1 MQALP
6 SIYFLYGFLYGH
18 VLHFVIWSSG
28 PWQWFWTK
36 IKFNIENFHN
46 LCFSYS
52 LCNISSTVP
61 LLWTSL
67 SNIVTQEELRCPK
80 IAFTLYFNL
89 QHTCHWTQTMQGD
102 LICHIWSW
110 PCFESHRPLFSDHIL
125 PRPKTLS
132 ITNLRSGAD
141 ISLSDKSNPIWS
153 KLRGLPRFLCEFSL
167 DGWGSAAKLR
177 QNLGWCWSN
186 CLSRTTFLLPPTP
199 FYWSSKLLFW
209 LLKAQPQTDFLSP
222 QNQPPSKTPPVPSWN
237 FKTRDIAI
245 SSKAHQ

>member
-1 MQALP
+1 M
-6 SIYFLYGFLYGH
+6 F
-18 VLHFVIWSSG
+18 LHFVIWISG

-67 SNIVTQEELRCPK
+67 LDIVTQEELRCPK

-110 PCFESHRPLFSDHIL
+110 PCFESHSCHCSQTISCPGPKHCQLQTSDLDLIFRCRINQTL
-125 PRPKTLS
+125 SDPNWGVYPGFCVNSVWTAEAGRQSRDKTLLMLIQLPFQNNFS
-132 ITNLRSGAD
+132 SAPHPFLLVFKAVVLAFEGST
-141 ISLSDKSNPIWS
+141 SNGFSFTS
-153 KLRGLPRFLCEFSL
+153 K
-167 DGWGSAAKLR
+167 SAALK
-177 QNLGWCWSN
+177 N
-186 CLSRTTFLLPPTP
+186 T
-199 FYWSSKLLFW
+199 SS
-209 LLKAQPQTDFLSP
+209 P
-222 QNQPPSKTPPVPSWN
+222 
-237 FKTRDIAI
+237 
-245 SSKAHQ
+245 